1 MSSVRGLVLPLLF
14 FCWENGVLGSSADDS
29 SEETK
34 RMVAGSWT
42 STQISPEAESL
53 SSESSS
59 SADSSVSVNTTSHI
73 LSPDAATRPKAL
85 VAYSITH
92 IEFTRGSVMKIET
105 VATISGTSEIE
116 YSPTGVQAEPT
127 SETSALSTS
136 TEAKSH
142 IPKITASA
150 ETLSTASTSESASPD
165 STPEAPLPTS
175 GTTERETAA
184 AQTPTPTPSGTLV
197 AGGTSPWEETSAL
210 SAGTTRHLEVS
221 GPGTCSTDA
230 GSMVGTVTSSAGP
243 RASVYSSSEAATIQ
257 VSTPSETFATEGTT
271 TGSFPTSRSPLPS
284 AHPSIASSSQET
296 HFTFSKAT
304 APPESPTATPTTAQ
318 TRQTT
323 EVPAANTLWA
333 TTPGT
338 LDSNYSPT
346 GVQAMST
353 SETSVLSTSTEAKS
367 HVSRTTASAETW
379 STASA
384 SESASPDSTP
394 EAPVPT
400 SGTTER
406 ETAAAQTPTPTPSGT
421 LVAGGTSPWEETS
434 ALSAGTTRHLEVS
447 GPGTRSTDAGSTVG
461 TVTSSAGPRAS
472 VYSSSEA
479 ATIQVS
485 TPSETFATEGTTTGS
500 FPTSRSPL
508 PSAHPSI
515 ASSSQETH
523 FTFSKATAPPESPTA
538 TPTTAQTRQTTEV
551 PAANTL
557 WATTPGTLDSDYSPT
572 GVQAV
577 STSETSAL
585 SASTEAK
592 SHIPKIT
599 ASAETLST
607 ASASESASPDSTPET
622 PLPTSGTTERETA
635 AAQTPTPTPSG
646 TLVAG
651 GTSPWEETSALSAG
665 TTRHLEVS
673 GPGTRSTDAGS
684 MVGTVTS
691 SVGPRASVYSSSE
704 AATIQVSTPSETFA
718 TEGTT
723 TGSFPTSRSPLPS
736 AHPSIAS
743 SSQETHFTFSK
754 ATAPPE
760 SPTATPTTAQ
770 TRQTTE
776 IPAANTLWATTPGTL
791 DSNYSPTGVQA
802 MSTSETSALSAS
814 TEAKSHVSRTT
825 ASAETWSTASA
836 SESASP
842 DSTPEA
848 PVPTSRTTE
857 RETAAA
863 QTPTPT
869 PSGTLVAGGTS
880 PWEETSA
887 LSAGT
892 TRHLEVS
899 GPGTRSTDAGSTVG
913 TVTSSAGPRASVYSS
928 SEAATIQVST
938 PSETF
943 ATEGTTTGSFPTSRS
958 PLPSAHP
965 SIASSSQ
972 ETHFT
977 FSKATAPPESPTA
990 TPTTAQTRQTTEVP
1004 AGGDGGFLLVRL
1016 SVASPADLTEPS
1028 QADSLMQQLRCELHT
1043 HLPLVQVSLLRVRRG

>member
-14 FCWENGVLGSSADDS
+14 FCWENGVLGSSAGPSTSRTVPLVTSNNRVVPTMTQGVRTSSEEGFQTLDLTETSTQSHVSLKTQTLSTKTLSKNLIPVGTTSKVESREAQTMSPAMETNTLTKVRASNFRAVVTSPVETSVMSSSPTGTGTTTAERSAGSGPTEAIFDTLCTDDS

-175 GTTERETAA
+175 GTTE
-184 AQTPTPTPSGTLV
+184 
-197 AGGTSPWEETSAL
+197 
-210 SAGTTRHLEVS
+210 
-221 GPGTCSTDA
+221 
-230 GSMVGTVTSSAGP
+230 
-243 RASVYSSSEAATIQ
+243 
-257 VSTPSETFATEGTT
+257 
-271 TGSFPTSRSPLPS
+271 
-284 AHPSIASSSQET
+284 
-296 HFTFSKAT
+296 
-304 APPESPTATPTTAQ
+304 
-318 TRQTT
+318 
-323 EVPAANTLWA
+323 
-333 TTPGT
+333 
-338 LDSNYSPT
+338 
-346 GVQAMST
+346 
-353 SETSVLSTSTEAKS
+353 
-367 HVSRTTASAETW
+367 
-379 STASA
+379 
-384 SESASPDSTP
+384 
-394 EAPVPT
+394 
-400 SGTTER
+400 
-406 ETAAAQTPTPTPSGT
+406 
-421 LVAGGTSPWEETS
+421 
-434 ALSAGTTRHLEVS
+434 
-447 GPGTRSTDAGSTVG
+447 
-461 TVTSSAGPRAS
+461 
-472 VYSSSEA
+472 
-479 ATIQVS
+479 
-485 TPSETFATEGTTTGS
+485 
-500 FPTSRSPL
+500 
-508 PSAHPSI
+508 
-515 ASSSQETH
+515 
-523 FTFSKATAPPESPTA
+523 
-538 TPTTAQTRQTTEV
+538 
-551 PAANTL
+551 
-557 WATTPGTLDSDYSPT
+557 
-572 GVQAV
+572 
-577 STSETSAL
+577 
-585 SASTEAK
+585 
-592 SHIPKIT
+592 
-599 ASAETLST
+599 
-607 ASASESASPDSTPET
+607 
-622 PLPTSGTTERETA
+622 
-635 AAQTPTPTPSG
+635 SG

-684 MVGTVTS
+684 M
-691 SVGPRASVYSSSE
+691 
-704 AATIQVSTPSETFA
+704 
-718 TEGTT
+718 
-723 TGSFPTSRSPLPS
+723 
-736 AHPSIAS
+736 
-743 SSQETHFTFSK
+743 
-754 ATAPPE
+754 
-760 SPTATPTTAQ
+760 
-770 TRQTTE
+770 
-776 IPAANTLWATTPGTL
+776 
-791 DSNYSPTGVQA
+791 
-802 MSTSETSALSAS
+802 
-814 TEAKSHVSRTT
+814 
-825 ASAETWSTASA
+825 
-836 SESASP
+836 
-842 DSTPEA
+842 
-848 PVPTSRTTE
+848 
-857 RETAAA
+857 
-863 QTPTPT
+863 
-869 PSGTLVAGGTS
+869 
-880 PWEETSA
+880 
-887 LSAGT
+887 
-892 TRHLEVS
+892 
-899 GPGTRSTDAGSTVG
+899 VG